1 MTPRVSIVIPA
12 FNQLDYCRECV
23 ESIRANTGTPYRL
36 ILVDNGS
43 TDGVGEYFDS
53 IPNATVVHTG
63 ENLGFPTGVNRGL
76 AHAVGHVVLLNSD
89 TVTPRGWLERLLAA
103 LESHPRMG
111 AVGPM
116 TNHVSGPQLIPD
128 LHLNS
133 MDAINKYAD
142 ARWESHRGQLAEI
155 DRLVGFCMLIRE
167 EAFRDVG
174 LLDESFGIGN
184 FEDDDY
190 CIRLRRA
197 GYRVCVAL
205 DCFVFHY
212 GSRTFRAMGIH
223 GDAYNDLIDRNEDLF
238 REKWGLEHG
247 GATHTEQIAARL
259 TAEGRAAA
267 KAGATADALRA
278 YREAIS
284 TCPIYDPAYNDL
296 GVLLWELGRRERAHE
311 CFARAVQLNPDN
323 VDALA
328 NLRDAAR
335 ALGKR
340 SPQAP
345 DVGI

>member
-1 MTPRVSIVIPA
+1 MAPHVSIVIPA
-12 FNQLDYCRECV
+12 FNQLACCRECV
-23 ESIRANTGTPYRL
+23 ESIRANTGIPYRL

-63 ENLGFPTGVNRGL
+63 ENLGFPAGVNRGL
-76 AHAVGHVVLLNSD
+76 AHAEGHVLLLNSD
-89 TVTPRGWLERLLAA
+89 TVAPRGWLERLTAP
-103 LESHPRMG
+103 LESHARIG

-128 LHLNS
+128 LDLNS
-133 MDAINKYAD
+133 MDAITEFAD

-167 EAFRDVG
+167 EAFRAVG
-174 LLDESFGIGN
+174 LLDESFGVGN

-238 REKWGLEHG
+238 REKWGLDHDG
-247 GATHTEQIAARL
+247 SSHTEQIAARF
-259 TAEGRAAA
+259 TATGRERA
-267 KAGATADALRA
+267 KAGATAEALRA
-278 YREAIS
+278 YREAIA

-323 VDALA
+323 VDAIA
-328 NLRDAAR
+328 NLRDAAH
-335 ALGKR
+335 ALGKPLPN
-340 SPQAP
+340 SP
-345 DVGI
+345 DEVS